1 MQILWLLQSQF
12 ITYCLQLVIY
22 INELSDN
29 INSNTTQYAD
39 VTKLYSYICHYSI
52 LIIIKIMVKMH
63 KMTLIKLQRGLISGS
78 FLKCKHTYAKRKLFF
93 NWLYAYN
100 ILDYTCQTRKTCEWG
115 ERSGNLVFSQFKI
128 LCVMFISYFHCKL

>member
-29 INSNTTQYAD
+29 IDSNTTQYAD

-63 KMTLIKLQRGLISGS
+63 KTTLIKLQRGLISGS
-78 FLKCKHTYAKRKLFF
+78 FLKCKHTYAKRKLFS
-93 NWLYAYN
+93 
-100 ILDYTCQTRKTCEWG
+100 IDYMRITYWTIPVKQENHVNEKDQEIWC
-115 ERSGNLVFSQFKI
+115 SVNLKS
-128 LCVMFISYFHCKL
+128 SA